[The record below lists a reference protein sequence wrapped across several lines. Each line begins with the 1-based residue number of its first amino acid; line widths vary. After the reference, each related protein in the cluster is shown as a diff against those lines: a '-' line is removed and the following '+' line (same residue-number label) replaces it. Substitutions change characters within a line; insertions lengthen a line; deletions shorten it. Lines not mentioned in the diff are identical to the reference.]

1 METHLNHAVSVDEL
15 ASIARVS
22 RSHFSRGFRVSFGE
36 SPHSYLLRLRIERS
50 LVLLKDT
57 DLSLCRVATECG
69 FSDQAHFN
77 RVFKRRLR
85 GSPGAWRRA
94 QRNPFATAA
103 PSLQTRLP
111 EAQYSNDNRRLG
123 LDRWSSRDISS

>member
-1 METHLNHAVSVDEL
+1 MTHRRKGGLAAWQIQRLQTFMQTRLDRAISVADL
-15 ASIARVS
+15 ASLAGSS
-22 RSHFSRGFRVSFGE
+22 RSHFTRGFRVSFGE

-77 RVFKRRLR
+77 RVFKQKLA
-85 GSPGAWRRA
+85 GSPGAWRRY
-94 QRNPFATAA
+94 
-103 PSLQTRLP
+103 SL
-111 EAQYSNDNRRLG
+111 A
-123 LDRWSSRDISS
+123 